1 MRLMHRHFHNTDRL
15 SLASAQNAAVV
26 AQNLGNWDAA
36 VQQVTGWP
44 EYQPEPLRVLP
55 HRARE
60 LGIAEL
66 YYKDES
72 KRFGRELG
80 SFKALGAPYAVYVLL
95 RDFVEAET
103 KSRVS
108 AEDLRSGN
116 FRRITDRITVCVATD
131 GNQGRGLAYGARA
144 FGCRCVTYIHSHVSR
159 GREQAMRDLGATV
172 IRVDGEYEQS
182 VARAREDARINGW
195 HFVSSTSWHDFAD
208 AIPRHVMSGYMVMVE
223 EALAQLPDPLTVT
236 HVLMQGGVG
245 SIAAA
250 IFLGFAKLSPATMPR
265 FVVVEPLDAD
275 CLYQSAVAGLPAPS
289 AGTLRTIMAG
299 LACRE
304 VSPAAWKILAW
315 LGSDFV
321 AIPDSLAVEAMR
333 VLADGGGDVPIVSGE
348 SAAGGM
354 GVLLAAASDRALRRE
369 LGLDESSRVVLFG
382 GEGATDAQT
391 YNELVGESAD
401 EVFAR
406 QEAFICA
413 GVD

>member
-1 MRLMHRHFHNTDRL
+1 
-15 SLASAQNAAVV
+15 
-26 AQNLGNWDAA
+26 
-36 VQQVTGWP
+36 
-44 EYQPEPLRVLP
+44 
-55 HRARE
+55 
-60 LGIAEL
+60 
-66 YYKDES
+66 
-72 KRFGRELG
+72 
-80 SFKALGAPYAVYVLL
+80 
-95 RDFVEAET
+95 
-103 KSRVS
+103 
-108 AEDLRSGN
+108 
-116 FRRITDRITVCVATD
+116 
-131 GNQGRGLAYGARA
+131 
-144 FGCRCVTYIHSHVSR
+144 
-159 GREQAMRDLGATV
+159 
-172 IRVDGEYEQS
+172 
-182 VARAREDARINGW
+182 
-195 HFVSSTSWHDFAD
+195 
-208 AIPRHVMSGYMVMVE
+208 
-223 EALAQLPDPLTVT
+223 
-236 HVLMQGGVG
+236 
-245 SIAAA
+245 
-250 IFLGFAKLSPATMPR
+250 
-265 FVVVEPLDAD
+265 
-275 CLYQSAVAGLPAPS
+275 LPAPS

-333 VLADGGGDVPIVSGE
+333 ILADGGGDVPIVSGE